1 VETDVTNEY
10 SQRPVP
16 QSRRSRASDD
26 EWAILLLTLAASL
39 SIVWVAMYAWLA
51 VRVFAPH

>member
-1 VETDVTNEY
+1 METDVTNEY
-10 SQRPVP
+10 SQRPAP
-16 QSRRSRASDD
+16 QSRRSRANQD
-26 EWAILLLTLAASL
+26 EWAILFLTLAAAL